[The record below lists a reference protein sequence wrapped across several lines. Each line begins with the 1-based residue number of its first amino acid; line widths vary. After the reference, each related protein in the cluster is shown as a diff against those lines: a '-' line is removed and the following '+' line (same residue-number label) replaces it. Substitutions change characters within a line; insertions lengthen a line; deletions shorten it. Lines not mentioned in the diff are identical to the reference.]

1 MAAVQA
7 ETITGRLRFLAILQL
22 GWRNLR
28 RNRRRTWITA
38 TTVALAVLL
47 VQVAVSLLLGIEQQ
61 SFDNLIN
68 YQTAHA
74 KIYADGY
81 FAKREELPLEY
92 TLTDLGE
99 LQDIVQSVRGVA
111 ATTPRLSFSAQVSNG
126 VDLYGCIGVGI
137 QVAASDQDVFRI
149 PQAVVDGE
157 YLTPDEEGMLMGT
170 GLAELFGVA
179 TGDWLTV
186 LTRTKAGAYEA
197 LDLPVV
203 GLIGTGN
210 PLIDRNTFLIPL
222 KTAQYMLGLDGAA
235 TEVAIRFTPNAHD
248 AQTIAD
254 IGRAVDGTEQVEVKG
269 WREMEQDF
277 MALVRL
283 KRTGQ
288 GVFLVIFIVLAVV
301 GITNTILMASFE
313 RTREIGMMMA
323 MGLRGAGIRWLFLT
337 EGALTGFVGGALGS
351 FIALAITAY
360 FATAGID
367 LTAMYGDMD
376 IGYPVKDTIYPA
388 MNGTVIVASW
398 LLTGVLAALA
408 SLYPA
413 ARASRQVPVE
423 ALRHV

>member
-1 MAAVQA
+1 VQA
-7 ETITGRLRFLAILQL
+7 ESIPGRLLPLTILQL

-28 RNRRRTWITA
+28 RNHRRTWITA

-47 VQVAVSLLLGIEQQ
+47 VQVAVSLLIGIEQQ

-74 KIYADGY
+74 KLYADGY
-81 FAKREELPLEY
+81 FTKREELPLDY
-92 TLTDLGE
+92 TLTDLQE
-99 LQDIVQSVRGVA
+99 LRATIEVVSGVA
-111 ATTPRLSFSAQVSNG
+111 ATTPRLNFSAQLSNG
-126 VDLYGCIGVGI
+126 IDLYACIGVGI
-137 QVAASDQDVFRI
+137 QVTDSDDDVFRI

-157 YLTPDEEGMLMGT
+157 YLRSGEEGMLMGT

-179 TGDWLTV
+179 TGDWMTV
-186 LTRTKAGAYEA
+186 LTKTKAGAYEA
-197 LDLPVV
+197 LDLPVI

-210 PLIDRNTFLIPL
+210 PLIDRNSFLVPL
-222 KTAQYMLGLDGAA
+222 ETAQYMLGLDGYA
-235 TEVAIRFTPNAHD
+235 TELAIRFSPTARSEETLS
-248 AQTIAD
+248 AIA
-254 IGRAVDGTEQVEVKG
+254 RAVDNQHLEVKG
-269 WREMEQDF
+269 WREMEEDF
-277 MALVRL
+277 MALVQM

-301 GITNTILMASFE
+301 GVTNTILMASFE

-323 MGLRGAGIRWLFLT
+323 MGLRGSGIRRLFLT
-337 EGALTGFVGGALGS
+337 EGALTGLLGGALGTLV
-351 FIALAITAY
+351 AVAITAY
-360 FATAGID
+360 FATAGLDI
-367 LTAMYGDMD
+367 TAMYGDID

-388 MNGTVIVASW
+388 VNITVIVASW

-413 ARASRQVPVE
+413 ARASRQIPVE

>member
-1 MAAVQA
+1 MLA
-7 ETITGRLRFLAILQL
+7 ESIPGRLRPLTILQL

-47 VQVAVSLLLGIEQQ
+47 VQVAVSLLIGIEQQ

-74 KIYADGY
+74 KLYAEGY
-81 FAKREELPLEY
+81 FANRDELPLDY
-92 TLTDLGE
+92 TLTGLDE
-99 LQDIVQSVRGVA
+99 LQATIRGVRGVA

-126 VDLYGCIGVGI
+126 VDLYACIGVGI
-137 QVAASDQDVFRI
+137 QVTGSDHDVFRI

-157 YLTPDEEGMLMGT
+157 YLKSGEDGLLMGT
-170 GLAELFGVA
+170 GLAELFGVD
-179 TGDWLTV
+179 TGDWVTV
-186 LTRTKAGAYEA
+186 LTKTQAGAYEA
-197 LDLPVV
+197 LDLPIV
-203 GLIGTGN
+203 GLVGTGN
-210 PLIDRNTFLIPL
+210 PLIDRNSFLVPL
-222 KTAQYMLGLDGAA
+222 EIAQYMLGLEGAA
-235 TEVAIRFTPNAHD
+235 TELAIRFSPTARD
-248 AQTIAD
+248 DETIAE
-254 IGRAVDGTEQVEVKG
+254 ITRAVQDLRQLDVKG
-269 WREMEQDF
+269 WREMEEDF
-277 MALVRL
+277 MALVRV

-288 GVFLVIFIVLAVV
+288 GVFLLIFIVLAVV

-323 MGLRGAGIRWLFLT
+323 MGLRGSGIRELFLT
-337 EGALTGFVGGALGS
+337 EGALTGLLGGALGS
-351 FIALAITAY
+351 LVAVAITAY
-360 FATAGID
+360 FATVGLD

-388 MNGTVIVASW
+388 VNIAVLVASW

-408 SLYPA
+408 SFYPA
-413 ARASRQVPVE
+413 ARASRHIPVE